1 MESMAKKNRMA
12 DKDKIKKT
20 ATEYGLIT
28 LAAALLVVGV
38 YFFKFPNH
46 FSFGGVTG
54 MAVVL
59 SAVMPFSTGTI
70 NFVINMALLVLGF
83 ASLGREFGLKTV
95 YVSVLISVGLS
106 ALEKFFPLQAPLTS
120 EPVLDLIFAIVLPA
134 LSSAILFNI
143 GASGGGT
150 DIVAVLLQRHSTVNI
165 GTALFLVDLSITVA
179 ACFIFDIQTGM
190 FSFCGLMAKSLV
202 IDSAIENINLCKYF
216 TIVCDNPDPICE
228 FIHVNLDRS
237 ATIFQAEGTFTHHQ
251 KYVILTVMKRG
262 QAVQLRNFI
271 RQIEPHAFLMITN
284 SSEIIGKGFR
294 GLN

>member
-1 MESMAKKNRMA
+1 MGSMGNGNQLAGKEKVKRA
-12 DKDKIKKT
+12 
-20 ATEYGLIT
+20 AFEYGLIT
-28 LAAALLVVGV
+28 LAAVLLVVGV

-54 MAVVL
+54 MAVVI
-59 SAVMPFSTGTI
+59 SAATPFSVGTV
-70 NFVINMALLVLGF
+70 NFVINMALLALGF
-83 ASLGREFGLKTV
+83 VSLGRGFGIKTV

-106 ALEKFFPLQAPLTS
+106 GMEELFPLQAPLTS

-150 DIVAVLLQRHSTVNI
+150 DIVAVLLQKHSTVNI
-165 GTALFLVDLSITVA
+165 GTALFLVDLCITVA
-179 ACFIFDIQTGM
+179 AFFVFDIQTGM

-216 TIVCDNPDPICE
+216 TIVCDNPEPICE